1 MLPVQKSYLIIS
13 RMYSSKEYLKHT
25 SLFILTLIATTLAGG
40 EWVYGKSVLGEGDS
54 ALTWE
59 YFIKSM
65 AFSIPFIGILLIHEL
80 GHLFTS
86 IYHKVKCSLPFFI
99 PAWFGFIGVPSIG
112 TFGAV
117 IRMKG
122 FVNSRKKFFDIGV
135 AGPLAGFIIALGVL
149 IYGFSTLPPAD
160 YIYEIHPEY
169 ADPNFEGYGEEV
181 LNFALGDNLL
191 FWGLGEAFADPD
203 RLPAMDEVIHY
214 PFLFAGYFAL
224 FFTALNLLP
233 IGQLDGGH
241 VVFGLFP
248 KHHRQISLVVYTAF
262 IFYAG
267 LGMISPYM
275 PFEDLVLWIPLYL
288 GFLFI
293 CFQRSGLSLQTRIT
307 LILCIGAIQYAISF
321 LYPTIEGYQGWLFFG
336 FLLGRV
342 MGIRH
347 PEVSGLKKLDKKR
360 QWIGWLAILI
370 FILCFTPQPFVFS

>member
-1 MLPVQKSYLIIS
+1 
-13 RMYSSKEYLKHT
+13 MYSSKEYLKHG

-59 YFIKSM
+59 YFTKSL

-99 PAWFGFIGVPSIG
+99 PAWFGFIGIPSIG

-135 AGPLAGFIIALGVL
+135 AGPLAGFVIALGVL

-169 ADPNFEGYGEEV
+169 ADPNFEGYGEDV

-191 FWGLGEAFADPD
+191 FWGLGEVFADSE
-203 RLPAMDEVIHY
+203 RLPTMDEVIHY

-248 KHHRQISLVVYTAF
+248 KHHRQISFVVYTAF

-267 LGMISPYM
+267 LGMISPFM
-275 PFEDLVLWIPLYL
+275 PYEDLVLRLPLYL

-293 CFQRSGLSLQTRIT
+293 CYQRSGLPLQTRIT
-307 LILCIGAIQYAISF
+307 LILCMGAVQYLIAFQIPS
-321 LYPTIEGYQGWLFFG
+321 IEGYQGWLFFG

-347 PEVSGLKKLDKKR
+347 PEVSGFRKLDTKR
-360 QWIGWLAILI
+360 QWMGWLAILI
-370 FILCFTPQPFVFS
+370 FILCFTPQPFVFT